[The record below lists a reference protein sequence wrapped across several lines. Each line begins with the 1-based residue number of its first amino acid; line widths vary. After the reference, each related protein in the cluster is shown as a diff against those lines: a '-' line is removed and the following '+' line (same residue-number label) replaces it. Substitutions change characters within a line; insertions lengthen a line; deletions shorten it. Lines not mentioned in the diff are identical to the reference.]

1 MICKNVHAA
10 AGRGRLQ
17 PVLSCPRR
25 KTEERGVPMPDLVG
39 KHPELLLPLERDTCG
54 GLLANPEIL
63 SDITHLVDHL
73 R

>member
-1 MICKNVHAA
+1 M
-10 AGRGRLQ
+10 
-17 PVLSCPRR
+17 
-25 KTEERGVPMPDLVG
+25 EERGVPMLDLVG
-39 KHPELLLPLERDTCG
+39 KHPEPLLPLERDTCG